1 MNPTIFK
8 DNWHL
13 LTGEQFVSLF
23 KEQFTE
29 VTIEPNFA
37 IVQRLKMLEVATL
50 ELMEN
55 RSSSTVYRIK
65 QYDEVY
71 QIFQS
76 NGEYFVYD
84 TEDYYNAETVDKL
97 LKSYIKK
104 EPVFTISD
112 VSKNRMVVERLK
124 PPRFCVTFEGN
135 ESKNVVWIDKEPDNV
150 STIANLMRKAGAF
163 YNSYKTRR

>member
-13 LTGEQFVSLF
+13 LTGEQIMSLF

-163 YNSYKTRR
+163 YNSYKTKK

>member
-150 STIANLMRKAGAF
+150 STIANLLRKAGAF
-163 YNSYKTRR
+163 YNSYRTRR

>member
-13 LTGEQFVSLF
+13 LTGEKIVSLF
-23 KEQFTE
+23 DEHFDD
-29 VTIEPNFA
+29 VTIQPNFT

-65 QYDEVY
+65 QYDEVF
-71 QIFQS
+71 QIFQP
-76 NGEYFVYD
+76 NGDYFVYD
-84 TEDYYNAETVDKL
+84 TEDYYNAEIVDKL

-104 EPVFTISD
+104 EPVFTISE

-135 ESKNVVWIDKEPDNV
+135 ESKNVVWIDKEPDSV

>member
-1 MNPTIFK
+1 MNPIIFRN
-8 DNWHL
+8 NWHL
-13 LTGEQFVSLF
+13 LTGEQIISLF

-55 RSSSTVYRIK
+55 RSRSTVYRIK

-71 QIFQS
+71 QIFEM
-76 NGEYFVYD
+76 NGDYFIYD
-84 TEDYYNAETVDKL
+84 TEDYYNAEIVDKL

-104 EPVFTISD
+104 EPVFTISE

-163 YNSYKTRR
+163 YASYKRR

>member
-13 LTGEQFVSLF
+13 LTGEQIVSLF
-23 KEQFTE
+23 KKHFTE
-29 VTIEPNFA
+29 VTVEPNYA

-71 QIFQS
+71 QIFEM

-84 TEDYYNAETVDKL
+84 TDDYYNAKEVDKL
-97 LKSYIKK
+97 LQAYLKK
-104 EPVFTISD
+104 EPVFTISE
-112 VSKNRMVVERLK
+112 VSRDRMVVEHLK
-124 PPRFCVTFEGN
+124 EPRFKCVFADDEYKDTI
-135 ESKNVVWIDKEPDNV
+135 WIDEIPSDV
-150 STIANLMRKAGAF
+150 SKIAKLLRKAGAF
-163 YNSYKTRR
+163 YKSYKIRR